1 MIYKYCI
8 IVVYMNLFGDL
19 LGDVAENYAINTV
32 DDRLVSSRLFKL
44 QVLGNF
50 TNVDKVN
57 REQFYQN
64 LIKNKIII
72 TEFKFKMESNNGQ
85 RFDKKKRVEFIKLL
99 NRYNNNLISPTTK
112 KNLLKLFDIPTVLGY
127 GGRKKTKTKTK
138 TKTKKNKTKKDVLL
152 Y

>member
-1 MIYKYCI
+1 MYKYCI
-8 IVVYMNLFGDL
+8 IVVYMSFLGDF

-72 TEFKFKMESNNGQ
+72 TEFKFKMESNNGE

-112 KNLLKLFDIPTVLGY
+112 KKLLKLFDIPTVLGY

-138 TKTKKNKTKKDVLL
+138 KNKTKKDVLL

>member
-1 MIYKYCI
+1 MYKYCI
-8 IVVYMNLFGDL
+8 IVVYMSFLGDF

-72 TEFKFKMESNNGQ
+72 TEFKFKMESNNGE

-112 KNLLKLFDIPTVLGY
+112 KKLLKLFDIPTVLGY